1 MNLDSN
7 IDVGIWK
14 RTIWISRQ
22 PRHIKIDGVD
32 IPPFLNS
39 LDIFV
44 ETGLKIATDRVA
56 NGTNMFF
63 LATENFSLVAKVA
76 TRFLYDLDLTH
87 SLLEILL
94 KNAFWS

>member
-14 RTIWISRQ
+14 RTIWIS
-22 PRHIKIDGVD
+22 KIDGVD

-63 LATENFSLVAKVA
+63 LATENFSLVTKVA

-87 SLLEILL
+87 SLLEILP

>member
-1 MNLDSN
+1 MNVDSN

-44 ETGLKIATDRVA
+44 ETGLKIVTDRVA
-56 NGTNMFF
+56 NATNMFF
-63 LATENFSLVAKVA
+63 LATKNFSLVTKVA

-87 SLLEILL
+87 SLLEILP

>member
-1 MNLDSN
+1 MNVDSN

-22 PRHIKIDGVD
+22 PIDGVD

-39 LDIFV
+39 LDIFA

-56 NGTNMFF
+56 NVTNIFS
-63 LATENFSLVAKVA
+63 LATKNSSLVGKVA
-76 TRFLYDLDLTH
+76 TRFLFDLDL
-87 SLLEILL
+87 
-94 KNAFWS
+94 N